1 MIEEIDVVA
10 ISDAKKL
17 IADAIGDLPLWVGV
31 TALIDLLAEVSSES
45 GIRRDLVIESF
56 SKLYLERSGN

>member
-1 MIEEIDVVA
+1 MIEETDVVA
-10 ISDAKKL
+10 ISEAKKL